1 MTNRLAQ
8 DRDYFRDII
17 RIGLPIVLQNLI
29 FNSLALVDNVLIG
42 GLGDAA
48 IAALG
53 VANRLGFVFSLLLFG
68 IHSGANMFGAQFWGK
83 RDLAGVRR
91 VLGIALAG
99 GVAASVLFLLIAQTM
114 PEMFIRFFIADEE
127 VVAQGAAFL
136 RIVSWSY
143 VFQSVTSAFAI
154 QSRGVGRTKPPLL
167 ASATALCLNTL
178 LGWVLIYGK
187 FGLPVMGIRG
197 AAVGLLVSRVAE
209 MLLLTGIIYGS
220 RLELAV
226 KPRDLAGIDRS
237 FLARFIRPVL
247 PVIANEMLW
256 AVGVSMYMFFYG
268 KMGRSATAT
277 SQIMEVVNGIFFA
290 AFIGFGNAC
299 GTLVGNSIGAGRDAQ
314 ARRFANRSVG
324 YGAAGAVV
332 MGVLLVLAAPLF
344 LGFFNVS
351 AEIAQSA
358 RLASIVYAVYMPV
371 RVINLVMIVGVCRSG
386 GDTVFAAL
394 IDILSPW
401 LVGIPLAALG
411 VYVLHWPFH
420 LVLALVFAEEAVKA
434 VFSIWRLR
442 TGKWLHNLV
451 RDVPSVEP
459 ATPVQDGGMTGL

>member
-1 MTNRLAQ
+1 MTNRLRQ
-8 DRDYFRDII
+8 DRDFFRDIA
-17 RIGLPIVLQNLI
+17 RIGLPILLQNLI

-68 IHSGANMFGAQFWGK
+68 IHSGANMFGAQFWGR

-99 GVAASVLFLLIAQTM
+99 GMAASVLFFLVAQLM
-114 PEMFIRFFIADEE
+114 PATFIRFFIRDEE
-127 VVAQGAAFL
+127 VVAQGTAFL

-143 VFQSVTSAFAI
+143 LLQSVTSAFAI
-154 QSRGVGRTKPPLL
+154 QSRGVGRTKPPLM

-178 LGWVLIYGK
+178 FGWILIYGK
-187 FGLPVMGIRG
+187 FGLPALGIRG
-197 AAVGLLVSRVAE
+197 AAIGLLISRMVE
-209 MLLLTGIIYGS
+209 MCLLTGIIYGS
-220 RLELAV
+220 GLELAV
-226 KPRDLAGIDRS
+226 RPQDLKGIDRA
-237 FLARFIRPVL
+237 FLARFIKPVL

-314 ARRFANRSVG
+314 ARRYANRSVG

-332 MGVLLVLAAPLF
+332 MGGLLVLAAPLF
-344 LGFFNVS
+344 LGFFHVS

-358 RLASIVYAVYMPV
+358 RMASIVYAVYMPV
-371 RVINLVMIVGVCRSG
+371 RVINMVMIVGVCRSG

-394 IDILSPW
+394 IDVLSPW

-434 VFSIWRLR
+434 VFGIWRLR
-442 TGKWLHNLV
+442 SGKWLHNLV
-451 RDVPSVEP
+451 RDVPVAVRA
-459 ATPVQDGGMTGL
+459 ATAEEESL

>member
-1 MTNRLAQ
+1 MTYDIRQ
-8 DRDYFRDII
+8 DRDFFRDIA
-17 RIGLPIVLQNLI
+17 RIGLPILLQNLI

-42 GLGDAA
+42 GLGDAS

-53 VANRLGFVFSLLLFG
+53 VANRLGFVFALLLFG
-68 IHSGANMFGAQFWGK
+68 IHSGANMFGAQFWGR

-99 GVAASVLFLLIAQTM
+99 GMAASVLFFLVAQLM
-114 PEMFIRFFIADEE
+114 PAAFIRFFIRDEA
-127 VVAQGAAFL
+127 VVTQGTAFL

-143 VFQSVTSAFAI
+143 LFQSVTSAFAI
-154 QSRGVGRTKPPLL
+154 QSRGVGRTKPPLM

-178 LGWVLIYGK
+178 LGWMLIYGK
-187 FGLPVMGIRG
+187 FGLPALGIRG
-197 AAVGLLVSRVAE
+197 AAIGLLISRAVE
-209 MLLLTGIIYGS
+209 MLLLAGIIYGS
-220 RLELAV
+220 GLELAV
-226 KPRDLAGIDRS
+226 KPHDLRGIDRT
-237 FLARFIRPVL
+237 FLARFLKPVL

-358 RLASIVYAVYMPV
+358 RLASVVYAIYMPV

-401 LVGIPLAALG
+401 LVGIPLAAVG

-451 RDVPSVEP
+451 RDVPVSVP
-459 ATPVQDGGMTGL
+459 AHAAPAEDEGA